1 VGTGK
6 LHPALE
12 ECFGME
18 SVVSILERAHEALV
32 RNLAQIHICPEDE
45 MKGDSGEGFSALAAM
60 VSKKRE
66 EREREKS
73 FTSASLYILAVCVTW
88 IVRNRFV

>member
-1 VGTGK
+1 MNKLKQQVGTGK

-66 EREREKS
+66 ERERRDLHLHLC
-73 FTSASLYILAVCVTW
+73 TY
-88 IVRNRFV
+88 

>member
-18 SVVSILERAHEALV
+18 SVVSITLSNHFHSMMHL
-32 RNLAQIHICPEDE
+32 HI
-45 MKGDSGEGFSALAAM
+45 
-60 VSKKRE
+60 
-66 EREREKS
+66 
-73 FTSASLYILAVCVTW
+73 
-88 IVRNRFV
+88 